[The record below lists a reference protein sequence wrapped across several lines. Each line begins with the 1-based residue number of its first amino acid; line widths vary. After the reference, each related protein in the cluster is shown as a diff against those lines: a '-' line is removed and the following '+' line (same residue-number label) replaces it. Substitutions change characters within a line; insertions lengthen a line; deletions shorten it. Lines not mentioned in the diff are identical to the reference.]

1 MCEHDLLIPGSGSH
15 SVLLFSEEVHEL
27 ALSFKTSVISG
38 LHLAKFLNLS
48 LDVLEAWALLPSLS
62 VRPGHSSCFD
72 GSCIQLLWIYK
83 YVILCG
89 LLGFFEMSCSIPPS
103 PDT

>member
-15 SVLLFSEEVHEL
+15 SVLLFSEEVHE
-27 ALSFKTSVISG
+27 FKTSVISG
-38 LHLAKFLNLS
+38 LHLAKFLDLS
-48 LDVLEAWALLPSLS
+48 LDVLEAWTLFPSLS
-62 VRPGHSSCFD
+62 LRPGHSSCFD

-89 LLGFFEMSCSIPPS
+89 SLGPFKMSCSIPPS

>member
-38 LHLAKFLNLS
+38 LHLAKFLDLS

-62 VRPGHSSCFD
+62 LRPGYSCFD